1 MKVLFNFLIKNCI
14 LKIKFNNLMSKSM
27 TLGIVRSL
35 SSKYV
40 EIKRNLNSNPKRISL
55 NDSGSLIND
64 NGKIK

>member
-1 MKVLFNFLIKNCI
+1 
-14 LKIKFNNLMSKSM
+14 MSTSISKYK
-27 TLGIVRSL
+27 TLGATRSL

-40 EIKRNLNSNPKRISL
+40 ELKRNTSRDTKRVSL

>member
-1 MKVLFNFLIKNCI
+1 
-14 LKIKFNNLMSKSM
+14 MSKSM
-27 TLGIVRSL
+27 TLGVIRSL

-40 EIKRNLNSNPKRISL
+40 EIKRNINSNPKRISL

>member
-1 MKVLFNFLIKNCI
+1 
-14 LKIKFNNLMSKSM
+14 M

-40 EIKRNLNSNPKRISL
+40 EIKRNLNSNPKRINL